1 VRFVAIWT
9 RARRNTVILYVQWLH
24 VYSGETG
31 VDLAAVGT
39 TWRRLRSLCSQ
50 RCLPSR
56 RSARPVTGPRRWRR
70 RRRHANS
77 RAVGEGPTF
86 GGTPVAI
93 SRARAL
99 SERLRRCR
107 RGRIATVQARL
118 VLSCLPSLLR
128 HRPHGRGGRRA
139 VPQMRRRGTPLRA
152 VFRSV
157 AIDNASRPRLFP
169 RKVPHSTSIVVVIVF
184 GLESPTTVEVER
196 RYEKIQPRTHRT
208 RFPVTR
214 SPLTPRW
221 HRRQRLRRTR
231 R

>member
-1 VRFVAIWT
+1 MTLWRT
-9 RARRNTVILYVQWLH
+9 HTVVLYVQWLH

-50 RCLPSR
+50 RCLPTR
-56 RSARPVTGPRRWRR
+56 RSARSVTGPRRWRR

-93 SRARAL
+93 RERARWAND
-99 SERLRRCR
+99 EQMRVLRRCR

-128 HRPHGRGGRRA
+128 HQAHGRGGRRA

-152 VFRSV
+152 VFRSA
-157 AIDNASRPRLFP
+157 AIDNAPRPRLFP

-184 GLESPTTVEVER
+184 GLETPTTVDAE
-196 RYEKIQPRTHRT
+196 
-208 RFPVTR
+208 
-214 SPLTPRW
+214 
-221 HRRQRLRRTR
+221 
-231 R
+231 